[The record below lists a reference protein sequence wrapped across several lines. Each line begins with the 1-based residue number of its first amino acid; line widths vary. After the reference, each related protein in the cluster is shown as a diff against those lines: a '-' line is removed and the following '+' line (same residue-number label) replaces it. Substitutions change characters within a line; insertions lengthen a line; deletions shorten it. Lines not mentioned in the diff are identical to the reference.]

1 MLGLDLG
8 AAAGAVVPAGLLVA
22 AVGGVLVLDVDVLD
36 IPLLPSCLVGL
47 LVGLL
52 KPLRPALAAGVGLDV
67 PITAL
72 PRLPDT
78 TSCFFRPLSPTCKLT
93 GRVFGA
99 PVIPGAFAGF
109 CVVCGAGSGCPSGC
123 SSTCRTPPGRKN
135 MP

>member
-78 TSCFFRPLSPTCKLT
+78 TSCFFRPLSPLDQARLLAFVWFAEQAVAVLPVARVLVAHLQDVRTCHSLA
-93 GRVFGA
+93 RSRSIA
-99 PVIPGAFAGF
+99 LP
-109 CVVCGAGSGCPSGC
+109 
-123 SSTCRTPPGRKN
+123 
-135 MP
+135 